1 MRLRCY
7 LIVLAA
13 ISLCGATRA
22 EPVRWQRYA
31 IPETGASVD
40 IPTSVFTNDA
50 GQTEIG
56 YGRRFLSSDQRANLT
71 VQSVPNN
78 TGDTPAAFLAKKKPP
93 SGVVYKRVTPRFFA
107 VSSFRNDKIWYDRC
121 NFSGHYI
128 NCVLLNYPAVE
139 KRQWDDVVTRI
150 SNSLSAR

>member
-1 MRLRCY
+1 MKLQGY
-7 LIVLAA
+7 VVALVA
-13 ISLCGATRA
+13 ISSCGAASA

-40 IPTSVFTNDA
+40 VPTSVFTSDA

-56 YGRRFLSSDQRANLT
+56 YGRRFLSADQRANLT

-78 TGDTPAAFLAKKKPP
+78 TGDTPAGFLAKKKPP
-93 SGVVYKRVTPRFFA
+93 AGIVYRRVTPRFFA
-107 VSSFRNDKIWYDRC
+107 VSSFRKDKIWYDRC
-121 NFSGHYI
+121 NFSGLYI
-128 NCVLLNYPAVE
+128 NCVLINYPAVE

>member
-7 LIVLAA
+7 LIALAA
-13 ISLCGATRA
+13 MSLCGTGRA

-93 SGVVYKRVTPRFFA
+93 SGIVYKRVTPRFFA

-121 NFSGHYI
+121 NFSSHYI

-139 KRQWDDVVTRI
+139 KRQWDGVVTRI

>member
-1 MRLRCY
+1 MRPRGHLGA
-7 LIVLAA
+7 LAA
-13 ISLCGATRA
+13 ISLCGAATA

-40 IPTSVFTNDA
+40 IPTSLFTNDA
-50 GQTEIG
+50 GQTELG

-78 TGDTPAAFLAKKKPP
+78 ARDTPAGFLAKKKPP
-93 SGVVYKRVTPRFFA
+93 SGIVYKRVTPHFFA
-107 VSSFRNDKIWYDRC
+107 VSSFRNDRIWYDRC

>member
-1 MRLRCY
+1 MRLQCY
-7 LIVLAA
+7 LVALAA
-13 ISLCGATRA
+13 ISLCGAAAA

-40 IPTSVFTNDA
+40 VPTSVFTNDA

-93 SGVVYKRVTPRFFA
+93 SGIVYKRVTPRFFA